1 MQIYIQ
7 ETIRKELFHL
17 LIKGGAV
24 WGESKITIAVQ
35 IKEKKSYNTF
45 FYKAIKGFERMEIGR
60 HFFLN
65 HLNNQKKKKSAFT
78 DGSVA

>member
-1 MQIYIQ
+1 VRGIQ
-7 ETIRKELFHL
+7 NNNSSSDQREEVI
-17 LIKGGAV
+17 
-24 WGESKITIAVQ
+24 
-35 IKEKKSYNTF
+35 YNTF